1 MNQTEK
7 QTIVDGLTA
16 KLKSAKSVY
25 VTDFTGLNVA
35 QASDLR
41 RRLRKA
47 GVEYV
52 VIKNTLAKRA
62 LTGAAVGGLDA
73 HLKGSTALALGPD
86 ASAAAKVLTD
96 FAKEFQKPSMKGG
109 IVDGRA
115 VTPDQIKRLAALPSR
130 DVLLAQLGAAM
141 QAPMAGFLGVLS
153 SLLSNFAG
161 ALEAL
166 KSQREGAAPSGEA
179 QNG

>member
-1 MNQTEK
+1 MNTTDK
-7 QTIVDGLTA
+7 QTIVDALTIR
-16 KLKSAKSVY
+16 LKSAKSIY
-25 VTDFTGLNVA
+25 VTDFAGINVA
-35 QASDLR
+35 QANDLR

-62 LTGAAVGGLDA
+62 LTSAKVDGLES
-73 HLKGSTALALGPD
+73 HLKGPTALALGPD
-86 ASAAAKVLTD
+86 ASASAKVLTD

-109 IVDGRA
+109 VVDGRA
-115 VTPDQIKRLAALPSR
+115 VTPAQIKRLASLPPR
-130 DVLLAQLGAAM
+130 EVLLAQLGAAM
-141 QAPMAGFLGVLS
+141 QAPLAGFLGVLS
-153 SLLSNFAG
+153 SLMSNFAG

-179 QNG
+179 R

>member
-7 QTIVDGLTA
+7 STIVGDLTTR
-16 KLKSAKSVY
+16 LKSAQSVY
-25 VTDFTGLNVA
+25 VTDFAGLNVA

-62 LTGAAVGGLDA
+62 LTDAKVSGLDA
-73 HLKGSTALALGPD
+73 HLKGPTALAFGQD

-109 IVDGRA
+109 VVDGRA
-115 VTPDQIKRLAALPSR
+115 VTPDQIKRLASLPPR
-130 DVLLAQLGAAM
+130 EVLLAQLGAAM
-141 QAPMAGFLGVLS
+141 QAPMAGFLGVLM

>member
-7 QTIVDGLTA
+7 QTIVDDLSARLKTA
-16 KLKSAKSVY
+16 QSVY
-25 VTDFTGLNVA
+25 VTDFQGLNVA
-35 QASDLR
+35 QVSDLR

-62 LTGAAVGGLDA
+62 FEAASVAGLGG
-73 HLKGSTALALGPD
+73 HLKGPTALAIGKD
-86 ASAAAKVLTD
+86 ASSSAKVLSD
-96 FAKEFQKPSMKGG
+96 FAKEFQKPQMKGG
-109 IVDGRA
+109 VVDGRA
-115 VTPDQIKRLAALPSR
+115 VTPDQIKRLAQLPPR
-130 DVLLAQLGAAM
+130 EVLLAQLGAAM
-141 QAPMAGFLGVLS
+141 QAPMAGFLGVLQ
-153 SLLSNFAG
+153 SLMSNFAG

-179 QNG
+179 R